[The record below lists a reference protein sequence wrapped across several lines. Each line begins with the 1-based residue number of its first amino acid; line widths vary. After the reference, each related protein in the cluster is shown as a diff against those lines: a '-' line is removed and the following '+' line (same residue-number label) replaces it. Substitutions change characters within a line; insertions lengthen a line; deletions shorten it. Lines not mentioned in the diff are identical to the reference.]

1 MTFPLVFVAW
11 NLAVMTFDASHG
23 LWVSFSVQLALLV
36 LTPVVYLAGRRSVG
50 IVERVKRGTW

>member
-1 MTFPLVFVAW
+1 VTFFIVFIAW
-11 NLAVMTFDASHG
+11 NLMVLTFDASHG

-36 LTPVVYLAGRRSVG
+36 LTPVIWLAGRRSVG